1 MSLDIPGYTLHI
13 VFRFVGQFTLRDVLF
28 LADLVVLGDFDPLVS
43 LDAGLA
49 QPLSTFCTEPYG
61 ICVVLTTGA
70 HLNET
75 KHMTPLTHI
84 LRLGYIQLIKW
95 ELVLINHPL
104 ECNWIVLE
112 FNCGIPVQIFHLK
125 CWRPR

>member
-1 MSLDIPGYTLHI
+1 M
-13 VFRFVGQFTLRDVLF
+13 FRFVGQFTLRDVLF

-49 QPLSTFCTEPYG
+49 QPLSTFCTEAYG

-84 LRLGYIQLIKW
+84 LRLGYILIKW
-95 ELVLINHPL
+95 ELVFINHPL
-104 ECNWIVLE
+104 EYNWIAWYTCADFSSEVLE
-112 FNCGIPVQIFHLK
+112 ASVVSLTK
-125 CWRPR
+125 